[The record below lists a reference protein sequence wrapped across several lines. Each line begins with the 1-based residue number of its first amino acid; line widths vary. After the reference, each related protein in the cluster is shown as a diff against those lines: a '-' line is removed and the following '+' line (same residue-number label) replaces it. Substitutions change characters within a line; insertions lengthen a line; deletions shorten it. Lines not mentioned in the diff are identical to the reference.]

1 MRTPQINPADIKPS
15 DIKPE
20 AQPDRITVIEEP
32 LPDGEISHALEGILA
47 AYNSLGFEQGYA
59 RANQYLV
66 ATLPLLIEQFDREYV
81 GVTPRDRE
89 LLKLFGQFLQEKL
102 AAIEPVSGAEPE

>member
-1 MRTPQINPADIKPS
+1 MTAETKH
-15 DIKPE
+15 
-20 AQPDRITVIEEP
+20 DRITVIEEP
-32 LPDGEISHALEGILA
+32 LGEGEVGCAVEGLLG
-47 AYNSLGFEQGYA
+47 AYNNLGFERGYA

-89 LLKLFGQFLQEKL
+89 VLKLFGRFLEEKL
-102 AAIEPVSGAEPE
+102 RME

>member
-1 MRTPQINPADIKPS
+1 MNATAKS
-15 DIKPE
+15 
-20 AQPDRITVIEEP
+20 DRITVTEEP
-32 LPDGEISHALEGILA
+32 ARDGELGLAVEGLLG

-81 GVTPRDRE
+81 GVTARDRDI
-89 LLKLFGQFLQEKL
+89 LKLFGRFLEEKL
-102 AAIEPVSGAEPE
+102 RTD

>member
-1 MRTPQINPADIKPS
+1 MRAETS
-15 DIKPE
+15 DP
-20 AQPDRITVIEEP
+20 ITVIEQP
-32 LPDGEISHALEGILA
+32 TPDGEVGFALEGLLG

-81 GVTPRDRE
+81 GVTSRDRE
-89 LLKLFGQFLQEKL
+89 VLKRFGEFLEEKL
-102 AAIEPVSGAEPE
+102 RNY